1 MKHLVKCVSLA
12 VGLSLLGAVPAA
24 AQLWFFPDYA
34 VPSNSGLP
42 QTFIAGTYA
51 RGLNASSGKT
61 DGFAVMA
68 GVSTSVVSFMGGVG
82 VISGANDEVTLGGAI
97 GVDLIK
103 APGAPVQLTL
113 QAGVGWIEIDPV
125 GFAPITLWRFPIGL
139 ALKAQGGP
147 VTPWI
152 MPRLNIVRA
161 SDSGFSDT
169 TTEVGV
175 SGGIAIT
182 GEGGF
187 GIHAALDYLAVDDGP
202 WMLGVG
208 LHYVLPGGR

>member
-1 MKHLVKCVSLA
+1 MKHFVKCVSLA

-51 RGLNASSGKT
+51 RGLNDASRKT
-61 DGFAVMA
+61 DGFAAMA
-68 GVSTSVVSFMGGVG
+68 GVSTGVVSFMGGLG
-82 VISGANDEVTLGGAI
+82 VISGIDDEVTLGGAI

-113 QAGVGWIEIDPV
+113 QAGVGWIDLDPV
-125 GFAPITLWRFPIGL
+125 TFWRFPIGL

-152 MPRLNIVRA
+152 MPRLNIVH
-161 SDSGFSDT
+161 DSGGGIGST
-169 TTEVGV
+169 NTELGV

-187 GIHAALDYLAVDDGP
+187 GIHAALDYLDVGDGP
-202 WMLGVG
+202 RMLGVG